1 MRVLIVE
8 DEAPAAG
15 RIVSLLEKSGTPV
28 EIAGVTTGVESTV
41 NWLGT
46 HPQPD
51 LILMDIQLEDGLSFE
66 IFEAVEVKAPVI
78 FTTAFDAYALKAF
91 SVNSIDYLLKPVEL
105 PALQKALARYSAF
118 FAPRRDEIVAS
129 LPEREDPA
137 LHIDSH
143 PETGDLSKL
152 TTASSQ
158 GGELLKPAAANYQG
172 VGLSIPPGAP
182 SQGGEHSVQGTSA
195 QELLVQRSSTPA
207 YQVPDWRK
215 LLEQLAP
222 PRKERFLVKCG
233 SKFRSVQASHSSL
246 FTSEGGDTYMKTF
259 DGHTYAIDY
268 TLDQL
273 QEQLDPNRFFRVNR
287 SFILNADAVAD
298 MIPLSGSKMKVKIK
312 GDPSPEGIIVS
323 RDRLREFK
331 RWLDR

>member
-1 MRVLIVE
+1 MRILIVE
-8 DEAPAAG
+8 DEQPAAE
-15 RIVSLLEKSGTPV
+15 RLVSLLARTGISL
-28 EIAGVTTGVESTV
+28 EIAGVTSGVETTV
-41 NWLGT
+41 NWLAA

-51 LILMDIQLEDGLSFE
+51 LILMDIQLEDGISFE
-66 IFEAVEVKAPVI
+66 IFEATEVRIPVI
-78 FTTAFDAYALKAF
+78 FTTAYDDYALKAF

-105 PALQKALARYSAF
+105 PALQKALDRYGAF
-118 FAPRRDEIVAS
+118 FAPRSAS
-129 LPEREDPA
+129 ETTPVTSQQNTALP
-137 LHIDSH
+137 
-143 PETGDLSKL
+143 
-152 TTASSQ
+152 
-158 GGELLKPAAANYQG
+158 
-172 VGLSIPPGAP
+172 
-182 SQGGEHSVQGTSA
+182 
-195 QELLVQRSSTPA
+195 

-233 SKFRSVQASHSSL
+233 SKFRSLQVCHSAL
-246 FTSEGGDTYMKTF
+246 FTSEGGDTYLKTF

-287 SFILNADAVAD
+287 SCILNADAVAD
-298 MIPLSGSKMKVKIK
+298 MIPLSGSKLKVRIK